1 MTRATLQNA
10 LRWIGAGLVAAW
22 LTGCATAP
30 AHDYSAY
37 RAANPK
43 SILVLPPL
51 NQSPEVQATASVLSH
66 ATLPLAESGYYVVP
80 VTLMSETF
88 RQNGLELAAD
98 IHDVA
103 PEKLQEI
110 FGADTALY
118 INVTD
123 YGVRYRVIASEALVT
138 AQARLVDLRTGTE
151 LWRGQARASS
161 EEGKNNSGGLAGM
174 LISALVNQ
182 IANSLTDASHP
193 VAGLAARRMLTAGQ
207 PNGLLYGPRSPL
219 YTQPQ

>member
-10 LRWIGAGLVAAW
+10 LRWIGAGLLVAG
-22 LTGCATAP
+22 LTGCASTP
-30 AHDYSAY
+30 ARDYSAY

-66 ATLPLAESGYYVVP
+66 TTLPLAESGYYVVP
-80 VTLMSETF
+80 VTLMTETF

-98 IHDVA
+98 IHDIA
-103 PEKLQEI
+103 PQKLQEI

-118 INVTD
+118 IKVTD
-123 YGVRYRVIASEALVT
+123 YGVRYRILASEALVT
-138 AQARLVDLRTGTE
+138 AEARLVDLRTGAE

-161 EEGKNNSGGLAGM
+161 EESGNNSGSLAVM

-182 IANSLTDASHP
+182 ITNSLTDASHP
-193 VAGLAARRMLTAGQ
+193 IAGLAAHRLLSAGQ
-207 PNGLLYGPRSPL
+207 PNGLLYGPRSPH
-219 YTQPQ
+219 YAQPQ